1 MTRDRRPTLRWAL
14 LSLALWAGA
23 AQADALGALKA
34 FVNDVRSGRTTFTQT
49 VTAPDGSVKRPSS
62 GSFEFARPNRFRF
75 AYTKPYEQ
83 LIVSD
88 GEKVW
93 LHDVDLDQVTVR
105 DANQALGATPAALL
119 AGTAIERDF
128 TLQGLPD
135 EAGLQWLQATPKQ
148 RDGSI
153 QSLKVGF
160 RGATLAAVEI
170 LDAFGQRSRLA
181 FGPIEANVALPAERF
196 RFTPPPGTDVIAQ

>member
-1 MTRDRRPTLRWAL
+1 MRRARTAPWRWAL
-14 LSLALWAGA
+14 LGLALWAGA
-23 AQADALGALKA
+23 VQADALDALKA
-34 FVNDVRSGRTTFTQT
+34 FVADVRSGRTTFTQT

-75 AYTKPYEQ
+75 AYTQPYEQ

-88 GEKVW
+88 GEKLW
-93 LHDVDLDQVTVR
+93 LHDVDLAQVTVR
-105 DANQALGATPAALL
+105 NAGQALGSTPAALL
-119 AGTAIERDF
+119 AGTTIERDF
-128 TLQGLPD
+128 TLQALPD
-135 EAGLQWLQATPKQ
+135 AGGLQWLQATPKQ

-170 LDAFGQRSRLA
+170 LDAFGQRSRLD

-196 RFTPPPGTDVIAQ
+196 RFTPPPGTDVVAQ